1 MASCSS
7 TTLIASTTAWCVG
20 LCMGVLTPTAHAQT
34 GQSAPT
40 TAAVCDSASHM
51 TVLKANDW
59 QVAAQAHWLDARHL
73 IWPGMPDPGTQDS
86 ASPRFSLLLSDSGPL
101 QAPVGQVAQGVQ
113 ARILLNRERASK
125 HPLLA
130 QRFAFAG
137 PGLVF
142 KMPAMDLALLRNMHT
157 QQMVLVQEN
166 AQGVVIA
173 STRLQLPGALDA
185 LFAPAAQGMVLGPH
199 KHGQHMRLNLWAPSA
214 KQVQLCTYPGPDAPA
229 SEVRTLQ
236 RDEASGI
243 WSGTLAAK
251 ATGAYYKFA
260 VTVHVPGIGLVRNL
274 VTDPYAVSLNTN
286 SQRSH
291 LIDLSDPSLQPAGWA
306 TDAPPATVGRPT
318 DMAIYELHVRDFSI
332 SDDSVPPDHRGK
344 YLAFTHST
352 SRGMQHLKALAR
364 AGMTDVHL
372 LPVFDLANVPETGCV
387 TPHLTGNPASES
399 QQAAV
404 KAVAAQDCFNWGYD
418 PLHFNAPE
426 GSYATNAHDGSR
438 RVVEFRQMVQALHRA
453 GLRVGMDMVY
463 NHTSASGQHAQSV
476 LDRIVPGYYHRLN
489 AQGVVERSTCCDNT
503 ATEHIMMDK
512 LMSDSVLLWARHYK
526 IDSFRFDLMGH
537 QPRSAMVR
545 MKKRLDTALGRRI
558 DFIGEGWNF
567 GEVANG
573 ARFVQAS
580 QLSLNGTGIGTFND
594 RLRDA
599 VRGGSASDTPERI
612 QADQGYISGL
622 VLNPNAQARTGQTPQ
637 ALMKVA
643 DQVRAGLAGSL
654 RSFRMTTATGEQR
667 ALQDIPYGPQPT
679 GYVREPTEVVN
690 YSENHDNLTLWDSLA
705 FKLPRNTSAAER
717 ARVQVLGSAL
727 VAFSQ
732 GVAYFHAG
740 QDILR
745 SKSLDGNS
753 YDSGD
758 GFNRLDWTYQS
769 NHFGTGLPPAQDN
782 AHLWPLMREL
792 LPDTALQPTPAD
804 IAFARDAFRDLL
816 KIRTSST
823 LLRLP
828 TARDIEQR
836 LRFFNVGPTQN
847 PAVIAVHLNGQA
859 LNGQALNGAHFD
871 AMVLLVNVDT
881 RAHTVADST
890 LRGQAWRL
898 HPVHLSP
905 DAADPRPV
913 QSARFEAAT
922 GQFEVPARTAMAW
935 VLPSTRTP
943 GASPKNP

>member
-1 MASCSS
+1 
-7 TTLIASTTAWCVG
+7 
-20 LCMGVLTPTAHAQT
+20 MGGVAEKDRA
-34 GQSAPT
+34 A
-40 TAAVCDSASHM
+40 TAAVCDNPQQA
-51 TVLKANDW
+51 TVLKANPW
-59 QVAAQAHWLDARHL
+59 STTAQALWLDGHQL
-73 IWPGMPDPGTQDS
+73 IWPGMADTTSGH
-86 ASPRFSLLLSDSGPL
+86 RFSLLVSRAGLL
-101 QAPVGQVAQGVQ
+101 QAPVGQAAVGVEE
-113 ARILLNRERASK
+113 RLSLNTRTEALPPHLTR
-125 HPLLA
+125 
-130 QRFAFAG
+130 RFGFAG
-137 PGLVF
+137 AGVVLQLPP
-142 KMPAMDLALLRNMHT
+142 MNPAALRELHT
-157 QQMVLVQEN
+157 RQMVLVQEN
-166 AQGVVIA
+166 AQGKVVA
-173 STRLQLPGALDA
+173 STRVQLPGALDA
-185 LFAPAAQGMVLGPH
+185 LFAPTAARKVLGPRMQ
-199 KHGQHMRLNLWAPSA
+199 GPRTQLSLWAPTA
-214 KQVQLCTYPGPDAPA
+214 EQVQLCTYPGPDALA
-229 SEVRTLQ
+229 SSLQTLQ
-236 RDEASGI
+236 RDAASGV
-243 WSGTLAAK
+243 WSGTLPAS
-251 ATGAYYKFA
+251 ATGAYYQYA
-260 VTVHVPGIGLVRNL
+260 VTVHVPGVGRVRNR
-274 VTDPYAVSLNTN
+274 VTDPYAVSLNAN
-286 SQRSH
+286 SKRSQ
-291 LIDLSDPSLQPAGWA
+291 LLDLNDPALQPAGWA
-306 TDAPPATVGRPT
+306 NDAPPATVSQPT
-318 DMAIYELHVRDFSI
+318 DMAVYELHVRDFSI
-332 SDDSVPPDHRGK
+332 SDDSVPPAHQGK
-344 YLAFTHST
+344 YMAFTHGQ

-372 LPVFDLANVPETGCV
+372 LPVFDLASVPETGCV
-387 TPHLTGNPASES
+387 TPHITPHLSGHAASDS

-426 GSYATNAHDGSR
+426 GSYATTAHDGRR
-438 RVVEFRQMVQALHRA
+438 RVVEFRQMVLALHRA

-476 LDRIVPGYYHRLN
+476 LDRIVPGYYQRLN

-545 MKKRLDTALGRRI
+545 MQKRLHSALGRRI

-567 GEVANG
+567 GEVAHG
-573 ARFVQAS
+573 VRFVQAS

-622 VLNPNAQARTGQTPQ
+622 VLNPNTQARPEQTPQ

-643 DQVRAGLAGSL
+643 DQVRASLAGSL
-654 RSFRMTTATGEQR
+654 RSYAMTTFTGER
-667 ALQDIPYGPQPT
+667 RTLQDIPYGDQPT
-679 GYVREPTEVVN
+679 GYTQAPSEVVN
-690 YSENHDNLTLWDSLA
+690 YVENHDNMTLWDSLA
-705 FKLPRNTSAAER
+705 FKLPRSTSAAER

-758 GFNRLDWTYQS
+758 WFNRLDWTYQH

-782 AHLWPLMREL
+782 GHLWPLMREL
-792 LPDTALQPTPAD
+792 LADPALQPTPAD
-804 IAFARDAFRDLL
+804 IAFARDAVRDLL
-816 KIRTSST
+816 KIRASST

-828 TARDIEQR
+828 TAQDIEQR

-847 PAVIAVHLNGQA
+847 PAVIAVHLDGKA
-859 LNGQALNGAHFD
+859 LNGHVLQGANFD
-871 AMVLLVNVDT
+871 AMVLLINVDT
-881 RAHTVADST
+881 RAHTVADSAQ
-890 LRGQAWRL
+890 RGQALSL
-898 HPVHLSP
+898 HPVHLHAQ
-905 DAADPRPV
+905 AADRRPAV
-913 QSARFEAAT
+913 AARFDPAT

-935 VLPSTRTP
+935 VLPSASVA
-943 GASPKNP
+943 GAAKTHP